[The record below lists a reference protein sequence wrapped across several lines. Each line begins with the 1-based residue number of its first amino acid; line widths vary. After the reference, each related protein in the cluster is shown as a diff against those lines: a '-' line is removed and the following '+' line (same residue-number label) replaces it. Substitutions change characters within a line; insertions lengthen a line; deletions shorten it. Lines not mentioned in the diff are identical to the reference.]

1 MKHSLLTLAV
11 LSLFS
16 CKTPMHAH
24 HSFDDADAWAA
35 RFEDPSRE
43 AWQKPSEV
51 LAALSLPADAKVA
64 DIGSATGYFP
74 TRFAKVVPQGHVYGM
89 DVENSM
95 VEYLNKRA
103 ERENLNNLTSLLAA
117 YDDAKIPEPVD
128 LIIIVD
134 TFHHI
139 ENRPAYFQKLAPSL
153 KPGGRLAIIDFTL
166 ESKMGPV
173 REAKVPPAQVQE
185 ELKQAGYVLSQTHT
199 FLPEQFFFVF
209 THP

>member
-1 MKHSLLTLAV
+1 MKRALLVISLLLV
-11 LSLFS
+11 S
-16 CKTPMHAH
+16 CKTPSAAH

-51 LAALSLPADAKVA
+51 LAALAVPADAKIA

-74 TRFAKVVPQGHVYGM
+74 VRFAKVVPQGHVYGM
-89 DVENSM
+89 DVESSM

-103 ERENLNNLTSLLAA
+103 ERESLSNLSSLQAE

-134 TFHHI
+134 TYHHI
-139 ENRPAYFQKLAPSL
+139 EQRPAYFTKLAPSL
-153 KPGGRLAIIDFTL
+153 KKGGRLAIIDFTL
-166 ESKMGPV
+166 ASKMGPV
-173 REAKVPPAQVQE
+173 PEAKVSTAQLQE
-185 ELKQAGYVLSQTHT
+185 ELKQAGYVLEKSYD